1 MSVSLASQQTGRQG
15 ESGSADVRIGC
26 AVVLLLLGV
35 AVWTRLL
42 LPMNTDT
49 SWLMTVADMV
59 LDGKKLY
66 VDVSETNPP
75 ASMWIYLPAVA
86 LARLLKMAAE
96 PFVIAWIFGLAAAS
110 LGVSFRILAMTDWL
124 QRYDRLV
131 LLSFA
136 IVVFTILPGNT
147 FTEREHVATLLCLPF
162 LAATVARAEG
172 CAVSWPLLVAAGLC
186 GGMVASIKPHFV
198 LGLEL
203 PVLVALS
210 VRRRWNTLFSIENVI
225 AGMATIAYLASI
237 FVFYP
242 DYWTITVP
250 VNKAIYLP
258 AARQGEAL
266 QSTYVLL
273 VAALVLTSWMVLGS
287 RFRQHPAA
295 IVLAAA
301 VGFCIAFIIQGKL
314 WPYQIYP
321 AIALGLTGAA
331 LVVMDRTSGHA
342 AGAGTLLGRHWW
354 LAFIF
359 HPIIAMAATVAFCA
373 PGFFIHLRH
382 DRLAEAITRI
392 HPRPTVAVVS
402 GDIALGHP
410 VTRMVNGHWGM
421 TQWALWI
428 ETYGLRLRKQFAG
441 RAEFQT
447 MLPAIEAIEKSDMTA
462 FLADLRRNRP
472 DILLTFRSETA
483 LRAHIR
489 SFPGIAEEL
498 DRYDVAGSVALTD
511 QNEGIVDILRR
522 RPEAQATSGSQL

>member
-1 MSVSLASQQTGRQG
+1 VVSVSLASQQTGRRS
-15 ESGSADVRIGC
+15 ESGSVDVRIGY
-26 AVVLLLLGV
+26 ALVLLLLGI
-35 AVWTRLL
+35 AVWIRFL

-75 ASMWIYLPAVA
+75 ASIWIYLPAVA
-86 LARLLKMAAE
+86 LAHLSNMAAE
-96 PFVIAWIFGLAAAS
+96 PFVIAWIFGLAAMS
-110 LGVSFRILAMTDWL
+110 LGLSARILTATDWFE
-124 QRYDRLV
+124 RYDRLI

-136 IVVFTILPGNT
+136 IAVFTILPGNT
-147 FTEREHVATLLCLPF
+147 FSEREHVATLLCLPF

-172 CAVSWPLLVAAGLC
+172 RVVSWPLLVMAGLC
-186 GGMVASIKPHFV
+186 GGMVVAIKPHFV

-203 PVLVALS
+203 PVLAALFI
-210 VRRRWNTLFSIENVI
+210 RRRWSTLFSTENLI
-225 AGMATIAYLASI
+225 AGVLTIAYLASI
-237 FVFYP
+237 FVFYRE
-242 DYWTITVP
+242 YWTITMP

-258 AARQGEAL
+258 VGRQGEAL

-273 VAALVLTSWMVLGS
+273 VAALVLATWALLGN

-301 VGFCIAFIIQGKL
+301 IGFCIAFIIQGKL

-321 AIALGLTGAA
+321 AIALGLTGATLA
-331 LVVMDRTSGHA
+331 VIGRTSGHA
-342 AGAGTLLGRHWW
+342 AGAGALLERHPW

-359 HPIIAMAATVAFCA
+359 HPIVAIAAAVAFCA
-373 PGFFIHLRH
+373 PLFFIHLRH
-382 DRLAEAITRI
+382 DRLAAAITRL
-392 HPRPTVAVVS
+392 HPRPTIAVVS

-410 VTRMVNGHWGM
+410 VTRMVNGRWGM

-428 ETYGLRLRKQFAG
+428 ETYGLRLRRDFAG
-441 RAEFQT
+441 RPEFQT
-447 MLPAIEAIEKSDMTA
+447 MLPTIEAIEKSDMAA

-483 LRAHIR
+483 LRAHVR

-498 DRYDVAGSVALTD
+498 DRYDIVDSVPLTD
-511 QNEGIVDILRR
+511 QNEGVVDVLRR
-522 RPEAQATSGSQL
+522 RPDAQVGSEVR

>member
-1 MSVSLASQQTGRQG
+1 MSVSLASQQTDGRR
-15 ESGSADVRIGC
+15 ESGSLDVRIGS
-26 AVVLLLLGV
+26 AFVLFLLGI
-35 AVWTRLL
+35 AVWIRFL

-75 ASMWIYLPAVA
+75 ASIWIYLPAVA
-86 LARLLKMAAE
+86 LARLSNMAAE
-96 PFVIAWIFGLAAAS
+96 PFVIAWVFGLVAMSLALSARILAAA
-110 LGVSFRILAMTDWL
+110 DWL
-124 QRYDRLV
+124 QRYDRL
-131 LLSFA
+131 LLLCFA
-136 IVVFTILPGNT
+136 IAVFAILPGNT
-147 FTEREHVATLLCLPF
+147 FSEREHVATLFCLPF

-172 CAVSWPLLVAAGLC
+172 RAVSWPLLVAAGLC
-186 GGMVASIKPHFV
+186 GGIVASIKPHFV

-210 VRRRWNTLFSIENVI
+210 VRRRWAVLFSPENVI
-225 AGMATIAYLASI
+225 AGAATIVYLGSI

-250 VNKAIYLP
+250 VNRAIYLP
-258 AARQGEAL
+258 TARPGEAL
-266 QSTYVLL
+266 QSIYVLL
-273 VAALVLTSWMVLGS
+273 VAALVLTSWLVLGS
-287 RFRQHPAA
+287 RFRRHPAA
-295 IVLAAA
+295 IALAASI
-301 VGFCIAFIIQGKL
+301 GFCVAFIIQGKL

-321 AIALGLTGAA
+321 AIAFGLTGATLA
-331 LVVMDRTSGHA
+331 VMERAG
-342 AGAGTLLGRHWW
+342 GAGPAGQRWPASAL
-354 LAFIF
+354 
-359 HPIIAMAATVAFCA
+359 PVVAMAATVFYCA
-373 PGFFIHLRH
+373 PLFFIHLRH

-392 HPRPTVAVVS
+392 QPQPTIAVVS

-410 VTRMVNGHWGM
+410 VTRMVRGRWGM

-441 RAEFQT
+441 RPELQT
-447 MLPAIEAIEKSDMTA
+447 MLPTIEAIEKSDMAA

-489 SFPGIAEEL
+489 SFPGLAEEL
-498 DRYDVAGSVALTD
+498 DQYDVVDSVPLTD
-511 QNEGIVDILRR
+511 QNEGMVDILRR
-522 RPEAQATSGSQL
+522 RPDAQTPSGL